1 MWRKTKVEVQ
11 LVFQPWFCSR
21 NVWERFFVVKS
32 TCTAWDGCKLLKI
45 HDPRETKDIIEMAAM
60 MISITAIVW
69 YATENTVTGR
79 TLDWLVLEGF
89 DEYLETNGNELT
101 WFYEIYLSWLK
112 IRDVPLKKDRFP
124 VIAIC
129 CMLSWLAYFRLLATL
144 DVTKAFSNGCFT
156 QVFIPQDLTTK
167 RHSILLKKEDQSRA
181 KVPNES
187 LNDLSWFL
195 NFNPT
200 KIGPKNHA
208 LPLLSLSVWLGCRV
222 YPMTPPVKT
231 SGVTFNL
238 RDFATI
244 TAWHPH

>member
-1 MWRKTKVEVQ
+1 MGWLQ
-11 LVFQPWFCSR
+11 AFQNPWPAGD
-21 NVWERFFVVKS
+21 KGHH
-32 TCTAWDGCKLLKI
+32 WDGG
-45 HDPRETKDIIEMAAM
+45 HDDQHHRHCVVRHRKHSKREDFGLTCVGG
-60 MISITAIVW
+60 VW
-69 YATENTVTGR
+69 R
-79 TLDWLVLEGF
+79 IP
-89 DEYLETNGNELT
+89 GNEWKWADMIL
-101 WFYEIYLSWLK
+101 WDLFILVENS
-112 IRDVPLKKDRFP
+112 RCSPKKDRFP

-156 QVFIPQDLTTK
+156 RVFIPQDLTTK
-167 RHSILLKKEDQSRA
+167 RHSILLRKEDQSRA

-208 LPLLSLSVWLGCRV
+208 LPLLSLSVWLSCRV